1 MRRQTDDSIET
12 PITPMIDVV
21 FLLIIFFVVTATI
34 DKEIVDESIQLA
46 RAKYTDAVEKK
57 DPRTITINVDED
69 GSMNI
74 SMWRVNQTQL
84 TQQLQAAYAK
94 YGNSV
99 PIVIRGDREAL
110 YENVEKVMESVGK
123 AGLWRVQLSARSVKG
138 QELP

>member
-12 PITPMIDVV
+12 PITSMIDVV
-21 FLLIIFFVVTATI
+21 FLLIIFFVVTASI

-57 DPRTITINVDED
+57 DPRTISINVDED

-99 PIVIRGDREAL
+99 PIVIRGDRDAL

-123 AGLWRVQLSARSVKG
+123 AGLWRVQISARSVKG
-138 QELP
+138 Q

>member
-1 MRRQTDDSIET
+1 MRRQTEEQIET
-12 PITPMIDVV
+12 PITSMIDVV

-34 DKEIVDESIQLA
+34 DKEVVDKSIQLA

-57 DPRTITINVDED
+57 DPRTITINVDEG

-99 PIVIRGDREAL
+99 PIVIRGDRDAL

-138 QELP
+138 Q

>member
-12 PITPMIDVV
+12 PITSMIDVV

-34 DKEIVDESIQLA
+34 DKEVVDESIQLA

-84 TQQLQAAYAK
+84 TQQLQSAYAK

>member
-12 PITPMIDVV
+12 PITSMIDVV
-21 FLLIIFFVVTATI
+21 FLLIIFFVVTASI

-99 PIVIRGDREAL
+99 PIVIRGDRDAL

-138 QELP
+138 Q

>member
-12 PITPMIDVV
+12 PITSMIDVV
-21 FLLIIFFVVTATI
+21 FLLIIFFVVTASI

-99 PIVIRGDREAL
+99 PIVIRGDRDAL

-123 AGLWRVQLSARSVKG
+123 AGLWRVQISARSVKG
-138 QELP
+138 Q